1 MREEDIE
8 EIGIEM
14 KREEGRGI
22 KRKREQH
29 CEREKKREE
38 EGGRRWKIL
47 GESR

>member
-1 MREEDIE
+1 MR
-8 EIGIEM
+8 
-14 KREEGRGI
+14 REEGRGI
-22 KRKREQH
+22 KRKREQN